1 MEEKIYLASIRPKYV
16 YRIFTGV
23 KKFELRKWIGIRPPK
38 GSTIVVYASGSV
50 KAIVGEF
57 RVGRVFFAQP
67 SDIWNILMTMEK
79 SGIGAEDYQYIRGA
93 KYALAIEILNPIL
106 YVKPIKLDELR
117 RIIPG
122 FMPPMS
128 MKELSKDDPLYEL
141 IIRKARETT
150 FKALDKKSI

>member
-38 GSTIVVYASGSV
+38 GSIIIVYASGSIR
-50 KAIVGEF
+50 AIVGEF
-57 RVGRVFFAQP
+57 RVGRVLFARP
-67 SDIWNILMTMEK
+67 GDIWNMLMAMEK
-79 SGIGAEDYQYIRGA
+79 PGVGAEDYQYIRGA
-93 KYALAIEILNPIL
+93 KYALAIEIINPVM
-106 YVKPIKLDELR
+106 YVKPITLDELR

-128 MKELSKDDPLYEL
+128 MREIDRNEPLYEL
-141 IIRKARETT
+141 VIRKAREMT
-150 FKALDKKSI
+150 FKSIGKKSV